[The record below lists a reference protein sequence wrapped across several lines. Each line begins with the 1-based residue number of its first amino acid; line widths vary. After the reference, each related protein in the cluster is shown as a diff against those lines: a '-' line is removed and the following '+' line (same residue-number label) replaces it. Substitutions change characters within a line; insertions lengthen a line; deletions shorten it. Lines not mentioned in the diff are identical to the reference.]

1 MEEMFGQKLT
11 VGSRSL
17 NTSDMELTFQGENAN
32 VPMCRF
38 DIEFWDRIERQ
49 ENVETMKILMLGQEV
64 KD

>member
-1 MEEMFGQKLT
+1 M
-11 VGSRSL
+11 

-38 DIEFWDRIERQ
+38 DVEFWDRIERQ